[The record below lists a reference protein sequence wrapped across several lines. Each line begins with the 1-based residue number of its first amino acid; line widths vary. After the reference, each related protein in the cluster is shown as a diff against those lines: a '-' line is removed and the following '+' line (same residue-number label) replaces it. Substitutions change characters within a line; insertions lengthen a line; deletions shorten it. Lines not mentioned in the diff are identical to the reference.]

1 MLASTVALVL
11 STGKKIIPVLIPVPV
26 LELEMELSQY
36 FARLEIKLENNL
48 SFLKFETR
56 TVAF

>member
-26 LELEMELSQY
+26 LELEMELSKY
-36 FARLEIKLENNL
+36 FARLEIKLEDNL
-48 SFLKFETR
+48 FFP
-56 TVAF
+56 